1 MTGSEG
7 TTGRALT
14 FQLGSVPNA
23 QMTVA
28 ACTSGCKAAGYT
40 FAGVE
45 FGGECC
51 KWPPIPPERTTQ
63 SERRSVALALFR
75 FNILFLHVQL
85 ADQLSIYPGMQTAAS
100 LSPMVLS
107 LQQAAAQ

>member
-1 MTGSEG
+1 MIGSEG

-14 FQLGSVPNA
+14 YQLGSVANA
-23 QMTVA
+23 KMTVA

-51 KWPPIPPERTTQ
+51 KWPPIPPERTTR
-63 SERRSVALALFR
+63 EAV
-75 FNILFLHVQL
+75 
-85 ADQLSIYPGMQTAAS
+85 
-100 LSPMVLS
+100 
-107 LQQAAAQ
+107 